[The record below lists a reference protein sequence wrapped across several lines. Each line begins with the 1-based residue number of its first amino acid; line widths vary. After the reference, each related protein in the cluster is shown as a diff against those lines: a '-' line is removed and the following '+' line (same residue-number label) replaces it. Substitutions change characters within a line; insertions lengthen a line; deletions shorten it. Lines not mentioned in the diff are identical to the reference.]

1 MCAAGRRLTFQGL
14 KQARSDNGYRA
25 TLRVYQAHDCPTC
38 PLKAECTMAEY
49 RRIQISPLLRR
60 YKQEV
65 RERFKVPEVM
75 ATVKRRGVEVESVW
89 GHIKEDRQFR
99 RFLLRGLAKVQTEWG
114 LLSVAHN
121 LLKQATLAG

>member
-1 MCAAGRRLTFQGL
+1 
-14 KQARSDNGYRA
+14 
-25 TLRVYQAHDCPTC
+25 QAHDCPTC
-38 PLKAECTMAEY
+38 PLKAECTTAEY

-99 RFLLRGLAKVQTEWG
+99 RFLLRGLAKV
-114 LLSVAHN
+114 
-121 LLKQATLAG
+121 